1 MRLLIVDDEPI
12 AVQGII
18 EGVDMDRLGFD
29 EVFSAGSYAEAVQI
43 LSERQIDLAICD
55 IEMPDENG
63 ISLLEWINSH
73 SPDTETIILSC
84 HDEFNYARQ
93 AMHLRCLEYVLK
105 PVRYEVL
112 TEVLER
118 VIKLIGEKR
127 RQNVMTEYGRQY
139 INSLKQEEPASTADT
154 VEKVAAYID
163 THLDEALSVNA
174 LAGMAFMSADH
185 LTRSFKKR
193 YQKTVSEYILQKRI
207 QLAKELL
214 RDGRLTVT
222 MVAGK
227 VGFGSYSHFTEQFKK
242 CEGITPR
249 EFQRREKGIRMEN
262 EEKEREL

>member
-1 MRLLIVDDEPI
+1 MKLLIVDDEPI
-12 AVQGII
+12 AVQGIVD
-18 EGVDMDRLGFD
+18 GVDMDRLGFE
-29 EVFSAGSYAEAVQI
+29 EVFSAGSYAEAISV
-43 LSERQIDLAICD
+43 LSEHRIDLAICD

-63 ISLLEWINSH
+63 IALLEWINSH
-73 SPDTETIILSC
+73 SSDTETIILSC
-84 HDEFNYARQ
+84 HDEFHYARQ

-118 VIKLIGEKR
+118 VMKLIREKR

-139 INSLKQEEPASTADT
+139 IDSLKKEEPASAVDT
-154 VEKVAAYID
+154 VEKVAKYID
-163 THLDEALSVNA
+163 AHLDESLSVNA

-185 LTRSFKKR
+185 LTRSFKRR

-222 MVAGK
+222 MVAGM

-249 EFQRREKGIRMEN
+249 EFQRREKGVRL
-262 EEKEREL
+262 EEEAKERML